1 MIQAAKLT
9 EIPGTARTYSAEIIH
24 VRILASSTGEEDA
37 GAATLAAGERTVQA
51 ARGVLDLSDLV
62 TLPDDQTYR
71 VANIEVL
78 PPFWASV
85 EATLERQN
93 GAFLTRPYR
102 LDRVTDELGNF
113 LTDSAGNFLAG
124 W

>member
-1 MIQAAKLT
+1 MVQATKLT
-9 EIPGTARTYSAEIIH
+9 QIAGTNAYSGEILH
-24 VRILASSTGEEDA
+24 VRILSSSVGEEDI
-37 GAATLAAGERTVQA
+37 GAVTLAAGERTVQA
-51 ARGVLDLSDLV
+51 VRGALDVGDLLR
-62 TLPDDQTYR
+62 LPDDEVYR
-71 VANIEVL
+71 CSNIEAL

-85 EATLERQN
+85 EASLERQN